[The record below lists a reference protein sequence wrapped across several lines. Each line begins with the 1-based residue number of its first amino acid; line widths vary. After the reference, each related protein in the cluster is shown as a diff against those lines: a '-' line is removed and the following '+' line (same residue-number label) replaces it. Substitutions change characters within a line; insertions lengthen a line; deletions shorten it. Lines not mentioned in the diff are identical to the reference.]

1 MDAPRQASHL
11 SQHLLNPL
19 QWQDTSV
26 FRQRLNVPAAPPA
39 LGQGGWGPRGQGLGG
54 YNQGPGGGMGIY
66 QGAGQGYPD
75 TGMGIRGGYQ
85 GGFPG
90 GGGVNQD
97 LPFYRGQPPP
107 DYGGYQVS
115 AQMFNH
121 QLETISWGEGRW
133 VNINHYISIFTIN
146 TNLQMG
152 QYPGRQQFLPQQ
164 QQVGHTWSTLVAKQ
178 LFEHSCF

>member
-26 FRQRLNVPAAPPA
+26 FRQRLNVPVSPPA

-121 QLETISWGEGRW
+121 QLGGRE
-133 VNINHYISIFTIN
+133 
-146 TNLQMG
+146 MG
-152 QYPGRQQFLPQQ
+152 QYQSLYINIHHQYQSPDGSISRQATVPTTATAGRSHLVNTGRQTT
-164 QQVGHTWSTLVAKQ
+164 V
-178 LFEHSCF
+178 

>member
-26 FRQRLNVPAAPPA
+26 FRQRLNVPVAPPA

-121 QLETISWGEGRW
+121 QLETISWGGGRW
-133 VNINHYISIFTIN
+133 VNINHHINIHHQYQSPDGSISRQATIPTTATAGRSHLVN
-146 TNLQMG
+146 T
-152 QYPGRQQFLPQQ
+152 GRQTT
-164 QQVGHTWSTLVAKQ
+164 V
-178 LFEHSCF
+178 